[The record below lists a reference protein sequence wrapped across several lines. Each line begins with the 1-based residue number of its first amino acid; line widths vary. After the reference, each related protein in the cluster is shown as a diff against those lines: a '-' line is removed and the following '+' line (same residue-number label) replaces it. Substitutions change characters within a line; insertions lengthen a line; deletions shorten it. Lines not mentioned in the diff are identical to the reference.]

1 MKTNFKMNTQ
11 QNDNKQKQL
20 NVRVSEEEKQ
30 QLEELAKQ
38 HNISVTKLLLDT
50 ALKQKDLHNINSV
63 EIAEK
68 LCDLSFEI
76 EYVIESNPSLK
87 PDFEKVEKGI
97 IDLWHTI
104 RI

>member
-1 MKTNFKMNTQ
+1 MKKEISITNN
-11 QNDNKQKQL
+11 NNKLKQV
-20 NVRVSEEEKQ
+20 NVRVSETEKK

-38 HNISVTKLLLDT
+38 HNISVAKLLLDT
-50 ALKQKDLHNINSV
+50 ALKQKDLHNVNSIT
-63 EIAEK
+63 IAEK

-76 EYVIESNPSLK
+76 EYVTENNPLLK
-87 PDFEKVEKGI
+87 PDFEELRKGI